1 MALFEYFPNY
11 IWNLSVAIALD
22 SGGKIGE
29 IVDMCEP
36 IKKLAAEEAD
46 VGTQDFM
53 KEWAKMAA
61 KLEGL
66 ADEDVA
72 KKRLFSAA
80 DKLRRAALYYTTA
93 ERMQG
98 HGHPGR
104 PETFAKA
111 QSAFDRYIEYSKQ
124 DVRRVEVPYEG
135 TYLSGLFTQ
144 AQGVDGEAPCVL
156 YCNGLDSC
164 KELLFYSGLPTALAQ
179 RGISSL
185 SIDQPG
191 TGETLRKQN
200 IPATPFSE
208 RWASPCVDWLE
219 KQLNVDSKRLGMS
232 GISLGGHYAARAAA
246 FEPRFAAAALWGANH
261 NWKEVQVGR
270 LDREGE
276 NPVPHY
282 WNHVFWV
289 FGASD
294 MDDFFEKI
302 DGMNCN
308 GIMDRCK
315 MPFLVTHGENDRQI
329 NVKYAHQCF
338 EQLTQSVEPE
348 LKIFTPREGGVEHV
362 GADNGSFG
370 REYIADWFAEKLGGF
385 TH

>member
-1 MALFEYFPNY
+1 
-11 IWNLSVAIALD
+11 
-22 SGGKIGE
+22 
-29 IVDMCEP
+29 
-36 IKKLAAEEAD
+36 
-46 VGTQDFM
+46 
-53 KEWAKMAA
+53 
-61 KLEGL
+61 
-66 ADEDVA
+66 
-72 KKRLFSAA
+72 
-80 DKLRRAALYYTTA
+80 
-93 ERMQG
+93 MQG

-104 PETFAKA
+104 EETFAKA
-111 QSAFDRYIEYSKQ
+111 QSTFDRYIQYSKQ
-124 DVRRVEVPYEG
+124 DVRRVEIPYEG
-135 TYLSGLFTQ
+135 TYLAGLFTQ
-144 AQGVDGEAPCVL
+144 AEGVEGEAPCVV

-164 KELLFYSGLPTALAQ
+164 KELLFFSGLPSALAK

-200 IPATPFSE
+200 IPATPFAE
-208 RWASPCVDWLE
+208 RWASKCVDWLE
-219 KQLNVDSKRLGMS
+219 TQPNVDSSKIGMS

-261 NWKEVQVGR
+261 NWKEVQIGR

-282 WNHVFWV
+282 WNHVYWV
-289 FGASD
+289 FGAKD
-294 MDDFFEKI
+294 KDDFFEKI
-302 DGMNCN
+302 EGMNCN

-315 MPFLVTHGENDRQI
+315 MPFLVTHGANDRQI

-338 EQLTQSVEPE
+338 EQLTNSVDKE

-370 REYIADWFAEKLGGF
+370 REYIADWFAEKLGGH